1 MCRCDW
7 LFTCLLCTN
16 LSRHIYL
23 IQHFTPNRLFLMLEP
38 LAGTV
43 GLFPCSCLAEDQR
56 VMQAVSLPSSQF
68 GIHFFSGNACL
79 LVY

>member
-43 GLFPCSCLAEDQR
+43 GLFPCSCGGPESDANC
-56 VMQAVSLPSSQF
+56 ALPSSQF
-68 GIHFFSGNACL
+68 GFHFFSGNACL